1 MFVQTDDAAVA
12 LIDRIMGS
20 SNEFL
25 KAALKSFASFG
36 DEDWATLE
44 IIVKKFINGLSIQEV
59 NEYVKNETNIEVSTS
74 DEPKE
79 STKKR
84 PANKRQPLKNRYHVV
99 RPPLIYRYWTY
110 LYIRAKTASS
120 EIAWTILTIAVRYE
134 L

>member
-1 MFVQTDDAAVA
+1 M
-12 LIDRIMGS
+12 
-20 SNEFL
+20 
-25 KAALKSFASFG
+25 
-36 DEDWATLE
+36 E

-99 RPPLIYRYWTY
+99 RPPLIYRC
-110 LYIRAKTASS
+110 
-120 EIAWTILTIAVRYE
+120 
-134 L
+134 

>member
-1 MFVQTDDAAVA
+1 M
-12 LIDRIMGS
+12 
-20 SNEFL
+20 
-25 KAALKSFASFG
+25 
-36 DEDWATLE
+36 E

-120 EIAWTILTIAVRYE
+120 EIA
-134 L
+134 